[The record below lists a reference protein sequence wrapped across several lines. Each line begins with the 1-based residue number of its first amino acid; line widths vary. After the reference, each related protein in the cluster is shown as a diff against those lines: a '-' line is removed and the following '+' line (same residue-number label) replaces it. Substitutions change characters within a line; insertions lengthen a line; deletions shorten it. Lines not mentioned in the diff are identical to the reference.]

1 MKKFLIFLMMFLVLY
16 GYGISPAE
24 IKGSGDYYYGE
35 VLGSEGIK
43 ELGDAKDRALLRL
56 SQNISVMVSGDFESS
71 KVEVNGEYS
80 ESVEKIMQTYS
91 GITLKNL
98 RPLQSWEDGGW
109 QVLYYLHQD
118 SLASIYNERKRTIFS
133 MYEKAVENEAK
144 QNLSYALQWY
154 YYSLILMKSIPME
167 RIEYQDKDLRL
178 EAAERIEQIIE
189 NVKFIYE
196 RDRMVQDNIR
206 NVYLRVE
213 YESKPVKLLEFNYLV
228 KGSPVEEKVRDGRVC
243 CRLTGAS
250 ITYDE
255 LEVEIQ
261 YRYAKNRRQMTEVE
275 QLWEAI
281 VKPDFTNNRKISL
294 EKSKNTEKQLEKY
307 AIEQKPQYEKAELKL
322 SCVDEDNCPVTK
334 EIASSV
340 FDLIESFQNSDFA
353 IKYANDEFL
362 QHKLTEIC
370 KYNQIEVIDN
380 EYNYAINKTYEGWEA
395 RSIPVYCN
403 YPSLNQR
410 GMEYLVL
417 DFDGQGILQDVN
429 FSVFSGLYE
438 NHVGKFK
445 DDQHNIDEAYS
456 YRQVL
461 VKFLEKYR
469 TAYLNR
475 DIATLNQIFAEEAI
489 IIVGRVLKEG
499 ESEHNYEYGKMKLQP
514 DIEYLEMTREEFL
527 VRQEQIFEQQQ
538 EICLGFS
545 SCQFNQKND
554 DEEVYGISMRQQYS
568 STGYSDEGYLFLLV
582 DFKGNKPMIY
592 VRSWQPS
599 EWSENQLIK
608 LSNFRVTN

>member
-1 MKKFLIFLMMFLVLY
+1 MKKYLIVLVLVIIVY
-16 GYGISPAE
+16 GYCISPAE

-43 ELGDAKDRALLRL
+43 ELGDAKDKALLRL

-71 KVEVNGEYS
+71 KVEVNGKLS
-80 ESVEKIMQTYS
+80 ESVEKIMRTYS

-98 RPLQSWEDGGW
+98 KPLQSWEDGGW

-133 MYEKAVENEAK
+133 MYEKAVENEEK
-144 QNLSYALQWY
+144 QNLSNALQWY

-167 RIEYQDKDLRL
+167 RIEYQGKDLRL

-213 YESKPVKLLEFNYLV
+213 YEGKPVKLLEFSYLV
-228 KGSPVEEKVRDGRVC
+228 KSSPVEERVRDGRVC

-250 ITYDE
+250 ITYEE
-255 LEVEIQ
+255 LEVGIQ
-261 YRYAKNRRQMTEVE
+261 YRYARNRRQMTEVE

-281 VKPDFTNNRKISL
+281 VKPDFDNKRKISL
-294 EKSKNTEKQLEKY
+294 EKSPKTQVQLEKY
-307 AIEQKPQYEKAELKL
+307 AIDHQPQYEKAELKL
-322 SCVDEDNCPVTK
+322 SCVDEDNCPVSK

-340 FDLIESFQNSDFA
+340 IDLIESLQNSDFA
-353 IKYANDEFL
+353 TQYANDEFL

-370 KYNQIEVIDN
+370 KHNQIEVIDN
-380 EYNYAINKTYEGWEA
+380 KYNYAINKTYEGWEA
-395 RSIPVYCN
+395 RSIPVYCF

-417 DFDGQGILQDVN
+417 DFDGQGVLQDVN
-429 FSVFSGLYE
+429 FSVFSGLYD

-445 DDQHNIDEAYS
+445 DDQHDNGEAYRH
-456 YRQVL
+456 RQVL

-469 TAYLNR
+469 TAYLDR

-499 ESEHNYEYGKMKLQP
+499 ESEHNYEYGKTELQP
-514 DIEYLEMTREEFL
+514 EIDYLEMTKQDFML
-527 VRQEQIFEQQQ
+527 RQEQIFEQQQ
-538 EICLGFS
+538 DICLGFS
-545 SCQFNQKND
+545 SCEFNQKNSEKD
-554 DEEVYGISMRQQYS
+554 VYGISMRQQYS

-582 DFKGNKPMIY
+582 DFKGDEPMIY

-599 EWSENQLIK
+599 EWNENQLIK
-608 LSNFRVTN
+608 LANFRVTN